1 MKKMHIIM
9 GNDLNKNA
17 IAQRLKQEDD
27 CQIFNSNIKGQN
39 LIEAVKNGK
48 NVIVETLLKDR
59 QEYIKLASQYGY
71 KIEGHICVKDG
82 WEEKIPQLK
91 EGFHEI
97 YTYKNGDLVN
107 RESRILIATTNPG
120 KIEIYSDILK
130 ELGLEYCTLRDLK
143 VDVDVEEDGKN
154 EIENSQIKAKTYHN
168 ITDLPVIANDSG
180 LIIEKFKPEDQPGV
194 FVRRYGGRELGDEE
208 TIEIFSKK
216 LEEVG
221 GESDSYF
228 NVALT
233 ICNQDGDMV
242 SNLFKS
248 YRYMIAKPSKTI
260 IKGLPLRSLDFSK
273 ELNKYLSEISI
284 EESNKLD
291 AKCIDKQAEFIKE
304 CFKNSNNKEIQ

>member
-1 MKKMHIIM
+1 M
-9 GNDLNKNA
+9 
-17 IAQRLKQEDD
+17 
-27 CQIFNSNIKGQN
+27 
-39 LIEAVKNGK
+39 
-48 NVIVETLLKDR
+48 
-59 QEYIKLASQYGY
+59 
-71 KIEGHICVKDG
+71 
-82 WEEKIPQLK
+82 
-91 EGFHEI
+91 
-97 YTYKNGDLVN
+97 VN